1 MSGSTDLADLEM
13 PSSLDIVGR
22 IRPEMVW
29 EYVNQTRRA
38 GTRDIVVFKFTP
50 ASDSDR
56 KHYSSFLSHMY
67 KHNWFAV
74 VGAVSKLI
82 KDFYVVP
89 LPKDSP
95 IPLALVSLSSGT
107 KCKFAS
113 VQCTCQKCFLT
124 CMIFYSFG

>member
-1 MSGSTDLADLEM
+1 MNLFQISGSTELADLEM

-29 EYVNQTRRA
+29 DYVNQTRRA

-67 KHNWFAV
+67 KHNRFAV

-95 IPLALVSLSSGT
+95 IPLALVSLSTGT
-107 KCKFAS
+107 KCKHKFYQS
-113 VQCTCQKCFLT
+113 FFPFFFLPKK
-124 CMIFYSFG
+124 I